1 MNSYYILDKKYR
13 FEKDYGSYI
22 CTCGDCYQ
30 IENCSNPWVY
40 SNCKNCNRKIGGQS
54 HILAGPE
61 MNQTNHFRVIF
72 DKNYNKVDE
81 KVRCKLFE
89 DYKREELINI

>member
-1 MNSYYILDKKYR
+1 
-13 FEKDYGSYI
+13 
-22 CTCGDCYQ
+22 
-30 IENCSNPWVY
+30 
-40 SNCKNCNRKIGGQS
+40 
-54 HILAGPE
+54 